1 MDRFKR
7 IRRYYATY
15 RFSLIVILVMFIGG
29 LIISS
34 FGKIESL
41 YDLVKII
48 FALAICVAICVII
61 IVHTFDLF
69 CQYRSM
75 YKNVKKL
82 DIDCWETK
90 DIFVY
95 KSSFVMFSSGRHA
108 ISKYSAI
115 KLCCKEEDVNYVLY
129 YVFDNDKAFINEKT
143 IVKGYLN
150 VELYSNTNLVKSLGS
165 ELDEIFSE
173 RKRKK

>member
-7 IRRYYATY
+7 IRRYYTTY
-15 RFSLIVILVMFIGG
+15 KFSLIVILVMFIGG

-34 FGKIESL
+34 LGEIESGRKL
-41 YDLVKII
+41 LRII
-48 FALAICVAICVII
+48 FVLAICVIVI
-61 IVHTFDLF
+61 VYCFNLF

-95 KSSFVMFSSGRHA
+95 KSSLVIFSSGRHVA
-108 ISKYSAI
+108 TKYSAI

-129 YVFDNDKAFINEKT
+129 YVFDNDITFSKKED
-143 IVKGYLN
+143 IVNGYLN

-165 ELDEIFSE
+165 ELDEIFSD
-173 RKRKK
+173 RK